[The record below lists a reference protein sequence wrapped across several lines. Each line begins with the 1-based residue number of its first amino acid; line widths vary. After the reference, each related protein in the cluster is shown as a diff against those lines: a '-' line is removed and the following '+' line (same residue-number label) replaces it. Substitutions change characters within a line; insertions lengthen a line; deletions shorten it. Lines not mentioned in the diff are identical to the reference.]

1 MKGTVNLEKERAEV
15 NSEGIHNH
23 NKTNLYALDVHNDF
37 GNKREFA
44 ATTTRHI
51 HTKYLLHVLN
61 VRNDFARTSH
71 VYVLHTCM

>member
-15 NSEGIHNH
+15 NLEGTHNH

-44 ATTTRHI
+44 AKTRHI
-51 HTKYLLHVLN
+51 HTKCEFSL
-61 VRNDFARTSH
+61 S
-71 VYVLHTCM
+71 TCH